1 MRRGLPEPPNPAVP
15 LPSAEDIQAC
25 RMRLRNGS
33 RSFYAASLLL
43 PQDMAACATALYAF
57 CRDVDDAVDEEGRAE
72 DAVEQLELR
81 LQRVYAGR
89 PEDRPEDRAFSQVVE
104 RFAIPR
110 AIPEAL
116 LEGMRW
122 DMSERH
128 YEDEAALYA
137 YCARVAATVGAMMS
151 LVMGGRDPQTLARA
165 CDLGVAMQLSNV
177 ARDVGEDARMGR
189 LYLPRQWFKD
199 EGLDPDRWLARPQFS
214 PELERILRRLLSR
227 ADAFYERSRGG
238 IACLPR
244 GCRPGMHAARL
255 IYAEIGEE
263 VRRRGHDS
271 VSARAIVPN
280 WRKGLLVFRAALAAL
295 RRDSLSVEP
304 TVGEAQFL
312 VDAVVQYGAPTAH
325 GQGARVLSTA
335 GHAKG

>member
-1 MRRGLPEPPNPAVP
+1 
-15 LPSAEDIQAC
+15 
-25 RMRLRNGS
+25 MRLRNGS
-33 RSFYAASLLL
+33 RSFYAASLIL

-89 PEDRPEDRAFSQVVE
+89 PEDRPEDRAFSQVVV
-104 RFAIPR
+104 
-110 AIPEAL
+110 
-116 LEGMRW
+116 RW

-189 LYLPRQWFKD
+189 LYLPRQWFQD

-295 RRDSLSVEP
+295 RRDPLSAEP
-304 TVGEAQFL
+304 TVGDAQFR
-312 VDAVVQYGAPTAH
+312 VDAVVQDRAPAAP
-325 GQGARVLSTA
+325 GQGARVLSPA

>member
-1 MRRGLPEPPNPAVP
+1 
-15 LPSAEDIQAC
+15 
-25 RMRLRNGS
+25 MRLRNGS

-137 YCARVAATVGAMMS
+137 YCARVAATVGSEERAS
-151 LVMGGRDPQTLARA
+151 RRRAARA
-165 CDLGVAMQLSNV
+165 
-177 ARDVGEDARMGR
+177 ARNTRSP
-189 LYLPRQWFKD
+189 LRQF
-199 EGLDPDRWLARPQFS
+199 GTMALAETESWP
-214 PELERILRRLLSR
+214 
-227 ADAFYERSRGG
+227 
-238 IACLPR
+238 
-244 GCRPGMHAARL
+244 
-255 IYAEIGEE
+255 
-263 VRRRGHDS
+263 RRRTS
-271 VSARAIVPN
+271 SPISA
-280 WRKGLLVFRAALAAL
+280 
-295 RRDSLSVEP
+295 
-304 TVGEAQFL
+304 
-312 VDAVVQYGAPTAH
+312 
-325 GQGARVLSTA
+325 
-335 GHAKG
+335 

>member
-1 MRRGLPEPPNPAVP
+1 
-15 LPSAEDIQAC
+15 
-25 RMRLRNGS
+25 
-33 RSFYAASLLL
+33 
-43 PQDMAACATALYAF
+43 MAACATALYAF

-312 VDAVVQYGAPTAH
+312 VDAVVQYGVPTAH